1 MWFTSRVEATST
13 ELCLLYLERVH
24 SSAATYCAARDL
36 LCKSALTAGS
46 PSLLDLFS
54 ISILPSY
61 NILSLS
67 LSLLIPAD
75 CYTHASMS
83 QLLVTVR
90 YYRLNTEPELD
101 SITIQVAVS

>member
-13 ELCLLYLERVH
+13 KICLLCLKRVH

-36 LCKSALTAGS
+36 VGNSALPVGS

-54 ISILPSY
+54 SSILLSY

-67 LSLLIPAD
+67 LSLSLCQSLRI
-75 CYTHASMS
+75 
-83 QLLVTVR
+83 VTYIVLESATG
-90 YYRLNTEPELD
+90 YSKVTKD
-101 SITIQVAVS
+101 